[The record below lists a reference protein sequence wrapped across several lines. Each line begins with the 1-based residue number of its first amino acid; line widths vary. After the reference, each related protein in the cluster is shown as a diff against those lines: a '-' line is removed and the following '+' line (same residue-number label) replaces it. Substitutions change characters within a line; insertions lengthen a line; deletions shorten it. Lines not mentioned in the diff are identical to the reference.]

1 MDSVTRKSVRLC
13 ATDCHA
19 CSGPKTGKKAKNY
32 QISRYLTSHGRVA
45 SDTVDEGAENSA
57 DTDTSTGQAD
67 RGRTSTV
74 HLGSRDDGGSGRLDD
89 DAPRLHGA
97 AHHGR
102 RKSGAAAIEKQAV
115 AASRP
120 AGSGDGGDD

>member
-1 MDSVTRKSVRLC
+1 M
-13 ATDCHA
+13 HA
-19 CSGPKTGKKAKNY
+19 AAPNPEKKQKKY
-32 QISRYLTSHGRVA
+32 QISRCLTSHGRVA